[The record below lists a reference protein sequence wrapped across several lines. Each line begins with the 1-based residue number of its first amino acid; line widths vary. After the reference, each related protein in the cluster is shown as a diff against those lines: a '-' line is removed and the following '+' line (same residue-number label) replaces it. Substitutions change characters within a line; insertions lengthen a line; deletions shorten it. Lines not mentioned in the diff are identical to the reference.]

1 MHVIVKNKNSM
12 IGCISETGSSGKLI
26 GTIAN
31 QSSAMLPGPPGYTP
45 QRGVDYWTPEDQ
57 RYIIDEVLSSGVVIS
72 RQAVTLLLTILREAN
87 YATDQSENI
96 QKLQDE
102 LEKGFEDEPEIPD
115 VPDEPVIPVIQKLTA
130 PEIYLEIDG
139 EPVIPDEPDVSER
152 NTPAILGIAVLG
164 KTTLGNYESG
174 LPKLDAPV
182 IRLTNAQKLDA
193 PVVSLET
200 VDDSVFKLSA
210 PVIRLESDVS
220 DEPEPEPEPEEP
232 DIPVTPKL
240 KAPVIYLE
248 TVNEPEPEDPDEPDE
263 PEVPVTPK
271 LEVPVIYL
279 DGCDHA
285 NYTSAIT
292 TDATC
297 TTDGERTFTCTD
309 CGFVW
314 KESIPA
320 TGMHEYASVTTDPTC
335 TEQGYT
341 THTCTCG
348 DSYTDSYVDAL
359 GHDWSNPYYASVF
372 ATGYGRKCSRCG
384 ALEVMDVPM
393 VKLGTP
399 VIRLMD
405 TKLKTPVIDIHDYSS
420 VVVEPTCTT
429 QGYTLNSCACG
440 DRYADNFVDALGH
453 DWGEPY
459 KLGDEYVRDC
469 ARCGERETGAEQY
482 LKGRISIEAVA
493 SGDTEFLSDASLFQY
508 VTHPNGRK
516 SNVSLTARYPNI
528 SLIEIPLGQ
537 YTIAARAG
545 YGWIDG
551 YELTV
556 KYTVQYGDAE
566 PVETNTIVLTPEE
579 RNPVVKVIYHYEKID
594 GEHTHYSY
602 SEKVTEP
609 TCTTRGYT
617 THTCMCGYSYVD
629 NYVNALGHDWSE
641 PGDDDDEYVRVCERC
656 GERPYAAGNLNV
668 SVVVDGDRTIE
679 DQSEYRIRITRPD
692 ERDMTAVLNSAVPET
707 RLISLALGTYKV
719 EALPE
724 YSSVDGYNLTVKYS
738 VDYVV
743 SDPIESQTATLTSE
757 VPTVNVT
764 ITYHYEKIPME

>member
-102 LEKGFEDEPEIPD
+102 LEKGYEDEPEIPD
-115 VPDEPVIPVIQKLTA
+115 VPDEPEIPVIQKLTA

-200 VDDSVFKLSA
+200 VDYSVFKLSA

-248 TVNEPEPEDPDEPDE
+248 TVSEPEPEDPDEPDE
-263 PEVPVTPK
+263 PEAPVTPK

-320 TGMHEYASVTTDPTC
+320 TGAHEYASVTTDPTC
-335 TEQGYT
+335 TEQGYI
-341 THTCTCG
+341 THSCTCG
-348 DSYTDSYVDAL
+348 DSYVNSYTDAL
-359 GHDWSNPYYASVF
+359 GHDWSEPYYSSVF

-420 VVVEPTCTT
+420 VVVEPTCTA

-440 DRYADNFVDALGH
+440 DRYVDNFVDALGH
-453 DWGEPY
+453 DWGYPY
-459 KLGDEYVRDC
+459 KSGEEYVRDC
-469 ARCGERETGAEQY
+469 ARCGEQETGAEQY
-482 LKGRISIEAVA
+482 LRGAIEIIAK
-493 SGDTEFLSDASLFQY
+493 SDGDASF
-508 VTHPNGRK
+508 
-516 SNVSLTARYPNI
+516 
-528 SLIEIPLGQ
+528 
-537 YTIAARAG
+537 
-545 YGWIDG
+545 
-551 YELTV
+551 
-556 KYTVQYGDAE
+556 
-566 PVETNTIVLTPEE
+566 
-579 RNPVVKVIYHYEKID
+579 
-594 GEHTHYSY
+594 
-602 SEKVTEP
+602 
-609 TCTTRGYT
+609 
-617 THTCMCGYSYVD
+617 
-629 NYVNALGHDWSE
+629 
-641 PGDDDDEYVRVCERC
+641 
-656 GERPYAAGNLNV
+656 
-668 SVVVDGDRTIE
+668 VDGMGL
-679 DQSEYRIRITRPD
+679 YIRITRPD
-692 ERDMTAVLNSAVPET
+692 GRSMTAVLNKTIPTT
-707 RLISLALGTYKV
+707 RLIDIPLGKYAI
-719 EALPE
+719 EATDGKGLI
-724 YSSVDGYNLTVKYS
+724 DGYNLTVTYS
-738 VDYVV
+738 VTYPNGETV
-743 SDPIESQTATLTSE
+743 ESQTLTLTPE
-757 VPTVNVT
+757 ILDATMTV
-764 ITYHYEKIPME
+764 TYHYEKITTE